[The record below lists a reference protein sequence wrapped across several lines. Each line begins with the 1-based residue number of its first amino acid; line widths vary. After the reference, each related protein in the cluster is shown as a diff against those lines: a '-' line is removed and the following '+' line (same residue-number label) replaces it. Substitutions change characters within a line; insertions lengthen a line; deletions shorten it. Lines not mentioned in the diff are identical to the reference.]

1 MQLPKKT
8 YTLSQLV
15 DSVKKVLTRTYGEQ
29 SYWVS
34 GELVKLNIKGGHY
47 YLELA
52 DAENG
57 INTAQMK
64 AVIWRTQV
72 LALQTNLGEE
82 FKLLMQPGNRLLF
95 KVSLTFHEIYGLSLT
110 IHDLDPAFTYGEIEL
125 KKKQTIERL
134 KQEGLYD
141 LQKGLRL
148 PMIVKRV
155 VLIGSPDTSGY
166 RDFLTE
172 MRQNNIYR
180 NFIIQEIATTVQ
192 GDKAVAEICAALKE
206 ADAFDADAIVLIR
219 GGGSK
224 MDLNVFNDYQIC
236 SVIAQLRLPLI
247 TGIGHETDEVV
258 ADLVA
263 HSRQITPTAVAK
275 FLYIRVGTFRSE
287 IQQLLDKSLQLGLT
301 QLSQANELFSSTN
314 KFLTH
319 YFQNIIT
326 DYRSDLQAKLHRIE
340 VGTNE
345 ILAEQRALL
354 DLSLEKS
361 VVAAGHWLHI
371 VQTIELPAILE
382 KMVLRSTN
390 LIEIQRLELLNL
402 QEKVAVLNPLKLLKV
417 GYTISS
423 IANTDLSQ
431 YKGNF
436 IGQELQTLTDQ
447 FTVYST
453 ITKIQK

>member
-1 MQLPKKT
+1 M
-8 YTLSQLV
+8 
-15 DSVKKVLTRTYGEQ
+15 
-29 SYWVS
+29 
-34 GELVKLNIKGGHY
+34 
-47 YLELA
+47 
-52 DAENG
+52 
-57 INTAQMK
+57 
-64 AVIWRTQV
+64 
-72 LALQTNLGEE
+72 
-82 FKLLMQPGNRLLF
+82 
-95 KVSLTFHEIYGLSLT
+95 
-110 IHDLDPAFTYGEIEL
+110 
-125 KKKQTIERL
+125 
-134 KQEGLYD
+134 
-141 LQKGLRL
+141 
-148 PMIVKRV
+148 
-155 VLIGSPDTSGY
+155 
-166 RDFLTE
+166 
-172 MRQNNIYR
+172 
-180 NFIIQEIATTVQ
+180 
-192 GDKAVAEICAALKE
+192 
-206 ADAFDADAIVLIR
+206 
-219 GGGSK
+219 
-224 MDLNVFNDYQIC
+224 
-236 SVIAQLRLPLI
+236 
-247 TGIGHETDEVV
+247 

>member
-1 MQLPKKT
+1 MTKKT
-8 YTLSQLV
+8 YTLTQLV
-15 DSVKKVLTRTYGEQ
+15 DSVKSVINRTYNEHA
-29 SYWVS
+29 YWVTA
-34 GELVKLNIKGGHY
+34 ELVKLNIKGGHY

-52 DAENG
+52 DALDG
-57 INTAQMK
+57 LNTAQMK

-72 LALQTNLGEE
+72 LALQTNLAEE
-82 FKLLMQPGNRLLF
+82 FMLLLQPGNRLLF
-95 KVSLTFHEIYGLSLT
+95 RVSVTFHEIYGLSLT

-141 LQKGLRL
+141 LQKQLKL
-148 PMIVKRV
+148 PLIVKRV

-192 GDKAVAEICAALKE
+192 GDKAVSEICAALKE
-206 ADAFDADAIVLIR
+206 ADTYDADAIVLIR

-236 SVIAQLRLPLI
+236 SLIAGLRLPLI

-263 HSRQITPTAVAK
+263 NTRQITPTAVAK
-275 FLYIRVGTFRSE
+275 FLYIKVGTFRAE
-287 IQQLLDKSLQLGLT
+287 LQNLLDKSLQLGLT
-301 QLSQANELFSSTN
+301 QLNQANELFSSTS

-326 DYRSDLQAKLHRIE
+326 DYRTDVQSKLHRLE

-345 ILAEQRALL
+345 ILAEQRAILV
-354 DLSLEKS
+354 LSLEKS
-361 VVAAGHWLHI
+361 VVAACHLLNI
-371 VQTIELPAILE
+371 VQTIELPSLLE
-382 KMVLRSTN
+382 KMVLHSSN
-390 LIEIQRLELLNL
+390 HIAIQRLEILNL

-423 IANTDLSQ
+423 IDQTDLSL
-431 YKGNF
+431 YRGEL
-436 IGQELQTLTDQ
+436 IGKEMQTLSDQ
-447 FTVYST
+447 FIVYST

>member
-1 MQLPKKT
+1 MTKKT
-8 YTLSQLV
+8 YTLTQLV
-15 DSVKKVLTRTYGEQ
+15 DSVKKVLSRTYGEQ

-52 DAENG
+52 DALDG
-57 INTAQMK
+57 LNTAQMK

-72 LALQTNLGEE
+72 LALQTNLAEE
-82 FKLLMQPGNRLLF
+82 FKLLLQPGNRLLF
-95 KVSLTFHEIYGLSLT
+95 RVSVTFHEIYGLSLT

-141 LQKGLRL
+141 LQRQIKL
-148 PMIVKRV
+148 PLIVKRV

-192 GDKAVAEICAALKE
+192 GDKAVSEICAALKE
-206 ADAFDADAIVLIR
+206 ADTYDADAIVLIR

-236 SVIAQLRLPLI
+236 SLIAGLRLPLI

-263 HSRQITPTAVAK
+263 NTRQITPTAVAK
-275 FLYIRVGTFRSE
+275 FLYIKVGTFRAE
-287 IQQLLDKSLQLGLT
+287 LQNLLDKSLQLGLT
-301 QLSQANELFSSTN
+301 QLNQANELFSSTS

-326 DYRSDLQAKLHRIE
+326 DYRTDVQSKLHRLE

-345 ILAEQRALL
+345 ILAEQRAILV
-354 DLSLEKS
+354 LSLEKS
-361 VVAAGHWLHI
+361 VVAACHLLNI
-371 VQTIELPAILE
+371 VQTIELPSLLE
-382 KMVLRSTN
+382 KMVLHSSN
-390 LIEIQRLELLNL
+390 HIAIQRLEILNL

-423 IANTDLSQ
+423 VDQTDLSL
-431 YKGNF
+431 YRGEL
-436 IGQELQTLTDQ
+436 IGKEMQTLSDQ
-447 FTVYST
+447 FIVYST

>member
-1 MQLPKKT
+1 
-8 YTLSQLV
+8 
-15 DSVKKVLTRTYGEQ
+15 
-29 SYWVS
+29 
-34 GELVKLNIKGGHY
+34 
-47 YLELA
+47 
-52 DAENG
+52 
-57 INTAQMK
+57 
-64 AVIWRTQV
+64 
-72 LALQTNLGEE
+72 
-82 FKLLMQPGNRLLF
+82 MQPGNRLLF
-95 KVSLTFHEIYGLSLT
+95 RVSVTFHEIYGLSLT

-134 KQEGLYD
+134 KQEGLFD
-141 LQKGLRL
+141 LQKELKL
-148 PMIVKRV
+148 PLIVKRV

-172 MRQNNIYR
+172 MRQNNIFR

-192 GDKAVAEICAALKE
+192 GDKAVAEICAALINADSFA
-206 ADAFDADAIVLIR
+206 ADAVVLIR

-236 SVIAQLRLPLI
+236 STIAQMRLPVI

-263 HSRQITPTAVAK
+263 NTRQITPTAVAK
-275 FLYIRVGTFRSE
+275 FLYIKVGTFRAE
-287 IQQLLDKSLQLGLT
+287 LQNLLDKSLQLGLT
-301 QLSQANELFSSTN
+301 QLNQATELFSSTS

-326 DYRSDLQAKLHRIE
+326 DYRTDVQNKLHRLE

-345 ILAEQRALL
+345 ILAEQRAIL

-361 VVAAGHWLHI
+361 VVAACHLLNI
-371 VQTIELPAILE
+371 VQTIELPSLLE
-382 KMVLRSTN
+382 KMVLHSSN
-390 LIEIQRLELLNL
+390 HIEIQRLEILNL

-423 IANTDLSQ
+423 IDQIDLSL
-431 YKGNF
+431 YRGEL
-436 IGQELQTLTDQ
+436 IGKELQTLSDQ
-447 FTVYST
+447 FIVYST

>member
-1 MQLPKKT
+1 MTKKT
-8 YTLSQLV
+8 YTLTQLV
-15 DSVKKVLTRTYGEQ
+15 DSVKKVLSRTYGEQ

-52 DAENG
+52 DALDG
-57 INTAQMK
+57 LNTAQMK

-72 LALQTNLGEE
+72 LALQTNLAEE
-82 FKLLMQPGNRLLF
+82 FKQLMQPGNRLLF
-95 KVSLTFHEIYGLSLT
+95 RVSVTFHEIYGLSLT

-141 LQKGLRL
+141 LQKQLKL
-148 PMIVKRV
+148 PLIVKRV

-192 GDKAVAEICAALKE
+192 GDKAVSEICAALQE
-206 ADAFDADAIVLIR
+206 ADTYDADAIVLIR

-236 SVIAQLRLPLI
+236 SLIAGLRLPLI

-263 HSRQITPTAVAK
+263 NTRQITPTAVAK
-275 FLYIRVGTFRSE
+275 FLYIKVGTFRAE
-287 IQQLLDKSLQLGLT
+287 LQNLLDKSLQLGLT
-301 QLSQANELFSSTN
+301 QLNQANELFSSTS

-326 DYRSDLQAKLHRIE
+326 DYRTDVQSKLHRLE

-345 ILAEQRALL
+345 ILAEQRAILV
-354 DLSLEKS
+354 LSLEKS
-361 VVAAGHWLHI
+361 VVAACHLLNI
-371 VQTIELPAILE
+371 VQTIELPSLLE
-382 KMVLRSTN
+382 KMVLHSSN
-390 LIEIQRLELLNL
+390 HIAIQRLEILNL

-423 IANTDLSQ
+423 IDQTDLSL
-431 YKGNF
+431 YRGEL
-436 IGQELQTLTDQ
+436 IGKEMQTLSDQ
-447 FTVYST
+447 FIVYST

>member
-1 MQLPKKT
+1 MELPKKT

>member
-1 MQLPKKT
+1 
-8 YTLSQLV
+8 
-15 DSVKKVLTRTYGEQ
+15 
-29 SYWVS
+29 
-34 GELVKLNIKGGHY
+34 
-47 YLELA
+47 
-52 DAENG
+52 
-57 INTAQMK
+57 MK

-72 LALQTNLGEE
+72 LALQTNLAEE
-82 FKLLMQPGNRLLF
+82 FKLLLQPGNRLLF
-95 KVSLTFHEIYGLSLT
+95 RVSVTFHEIYGLSLT

-141 LQKGLRL
+141 LQKQLKL
-148 PMIVKRV
+148 PLIVKRV

-192 GDKAVAEICAALKE
+192 GDKAVSEICAALKE
-206 ADAFDADAIVLIR
+206 ADTYDADAIVLIR

-236 SVIAQLRLPLI
+236 SLIAGLRLPLI

-263 HSRQITPTAVAK
+263 NTRQITPTAVAK
-275 FLYIRVGTFRSE
+275 FLYIKVGTFRAE
-287 IQQLLDKSLQLGLT
+287 LQNLLDKSLQLGLT
-301 QLSQANELFSSTN
+301 QLNQANELFSSTS

-326 DYRSDLQAKLHRIE
+326 DYRTDVQSKLHRLE

-345 ILAEQRALL
+345 ILAEQRAILV
-354 DLSLEKS
+354 LSLEKS
-361 VVAAGHWLHI
+361 VVAACHLLNI
-371 VQTIELPAILE
+371 VQTIELPALLE
-382 KMVLRSTN
+382 KMVLHSSN
-390 LIEIQRLELLNL
+390 HIAIQRLEILNL

-423 IANTDLSQ
+423 IDQTDLSL
-431 YKGNF
+431 YRGEL
-436 IGQELQTLTDQ
+436 IGKEMQTLSDQ
-447 FTVYST
+447 FIVYST

>member
-1 MQLPKKT
+1 
-8 YTLSQLV
+8 
-15 DSVKKVLTRTYGEQ
+15 
-29 SYWVS
+29 
-34 GELVKLNIKGGHY
+34 
-47 YLELA
+47 
-52 DAENG
+52 
-57 INTAQMK
+57 
-64 AVIWRTQV
+64 
-72 LALQTNLGEE
+72 
-82 FKLLMQPGNRLLF
+82 MQPGNRLLF

>member
-1 MQLPKKT
+1 MSKKT
-8 YTLSQLV
+8 YTLTQLV
-15 DSVKKVLTRTYGEQ
+15 DSVKSVINRTYNEHA
-29 SYWVS
+29 YWVTA
-34 GELVKLNIKGGHY
+34 ELVKLNIKGGHY

-52 DAENG
+52 DSLEG
-57 INTAQMK
+57 LNTAQMK

-95 KVSLTFHEIYGLSLT
+95 RVSVTFHEIYGLSLT

-134 KQEGLYD
+134 KQEGLFD
-141 LQKGLRL
+141 LQKVLKL
-148 PMIVKRV
+148 PLIVKRV

-166 RDFLTE
+166 RDFLSE
-172 MRQNNIYR
+172 MRQNNIFR
-180 NFIIQEIATTVQ
+180 NFIIHEIATTVQ
-192 GDKAVAEICAALKE
+192 GDKAVTEICAALQE
-206 ADAFDADAIVLIR
+206 ADTYDADAIVLIR

-236 SVIAQLRLPLI
+236 SLIAGLRLPLI

-263 HSRQITPTAVAK
+263 NTRQITPTAVAK
-275 FLYIRVGTFRSE
+275 FLYIKVGTFRAE
-287 IQQLLDKSLQLGLT
+287 LQNLLDKSLQLGLT
-301 QLSQANELFSSTN
+301 QFNQATELFSSTS
-314 KFLTH
+314 KFLSH

-326 DYRSDLQAKLHRIE
+326 DYRTDVQSKLHRLE

-345 ILAEQRALL
+345 ILAEQRAIL

-361 VVAAGHWLHI
+361 VVAACHLLNI
-371 VQTIELPAILE
+371 VQTIELPSLLE
-382 KMVLRSTN
+382 KMALHSSN
-390 LIEIQRLELLNL
+390 QIEIQRLEILNL

-423 IANTDLSQ
+423 IDQTDLSL
-431 YKGNF
+431 YRGEL
-436 IGQELQTLTDQ
+436 IGKELQTLSDQ
-447 FTVYST
+447 FIVYST